1 MFLLVSRGKNDVS
14 RRKKEKKKNLG
25 YLREVKIVNW
35 VDYLLSSSVKNDR
48 KLRNVLGRK
57 HVGNIGADISEGKIR
72 KKYNSGKMANCK

>member
-72 KKYNSGKMANCK
+72 KKYN